1 MPATIARSKRN
12 TRLSLRTTQAKKRLL
27 ETAAARQD
35 VTVSDFVLESACEK
49 AEDILAEEKHFSLSP
64 EKWKSFTAAL
74 DRPTQPKPRLK
85 KLLADRSV
93 LER

>member
-1 MPATIARSKRN
+1 MSATIVRSKRN

-27 ETAAARQD
+27 ESAAARQD

-49 AEDILAEEKHFSLSP
+49 AEDILAEEKHFTLP
-64 EKWKSFTAAL
+64 AEKWKAFTDAL
-74 DRPTQPKPRLK
+74 DRPVQIKPRLK
-85 KLLADRSV
+85 KLLTEPSL